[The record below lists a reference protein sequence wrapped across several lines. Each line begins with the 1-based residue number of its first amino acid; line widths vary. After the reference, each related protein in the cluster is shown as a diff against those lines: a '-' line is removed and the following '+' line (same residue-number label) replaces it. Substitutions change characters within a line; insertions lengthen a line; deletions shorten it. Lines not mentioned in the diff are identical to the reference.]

1 MKHFSKKLSWLLAFV
16 LIFTSF
22 VSTGIPVYAEES
34 DTINI
39 NTNTDQ
45 VIVAGTKLE
54 FHGFGSARINYYE
67 SADSNTVLYEDTYA
81 EKIGIDEIAV
91 KPYAWHVSFEK
102 EVQGDNSYTMNPST
116 YYFKAYPD
124 TSLENVPVN
133 TKMTLPEGTTLTGTT
148 PTSTTTTGSAINVSF
163 YVGDTKL
170 KDYNETSSSFT
181 LPPPS
186 QLRSDVG
193 EEMFDQFLYDYNLP
207 DLTKLFYNVE
217 LTEKSATSLSL
228 KLTLV
233 PTVEVIFNEYP
244 GTPDLSDILMY
255 ATPKATIDS
264 TKLPQVSLDGI
275 DFYGWKITGSN
286 DYAYKTD
293 GSPVKASVN
302 NACELK
308 AMYKEPNP
316 TFKLDIANQKIINLL
331 PDRTYEYPRYSWS
344 TYYISSVDANDNGEI
359 EYSNLSNL
367 NGQFRLTSRDNS
379 CFINSDFVF
388 LKHNTPNKP
397 VTENAVTTAGV
408 TNTDEFT
415 DCEFAIRATSD
426 YSDLSWG
433 TSSTFS
439 GLIPDTQYKIYVR
452 HIADENGFESDEAES
467 VAFKTLVAKAVSNDA
482 PNGVTIE
489 DIPVQAHTN
498 SAIEPVLVIKDGDKT
513 LADGTDYTVAYSDN
527 INVGTAT
534 ATVTF
539 MDSYSG
545 TMTNS
550 FTITHNWQTDWSS
563 DKDKHWH
570 ECSVCHEKKDLA
582 DHTPDAAATAATPQ
596 TCTVCGHI
604 LAPAL
609 GSWLVSFDGNEG
621 TGTMTPVSVTKGEQ
635 YTLPACTFTAPMDKT
650 FKAWNIGGTV
660 YAPGANCTIT
670 ADTSVTAVWKDLEKV
685 ITPVISPNGGTF
697 NGSQTVTVT
706 TETADAIIYYTTD
719 GTAPTAGSTVYS
731 GPFTISSSVTVKAI
745 AVKGGMANSDIA
757 SASFTKYSSNSGG
770 STPPTNTT
778 PAEPTDTTPPTKV
791 EPKPTD
797 NAENELVL
805 TIGKKEAKA
814 FGEEKT
820 NDVAPIVKN
829 DRTMLPA
836 RFIAESL
843 GAEVIWNGK
852 KREVTIKGKNA
863 KGEDVIILLYI
874 DSDIAYINGKEVKLD
889 SPAFIENGRTYT
901 PIGFIAENLGASVA
915 WIEEEQKIIIRKK
928 GN

>member
-1 MKHFSKKLSWLLAFV
+1 MRPFSKQLSWLLAFV
-16 LIFTSF
+16 LILTSI
-22 VSTGIPVYAEES
+22 VSTGIPVYAEET

-39 NTNTDQ
+39 DTNTDQ
-45 VIVAGTKLE
+45 VIVAGTKLQ
-54 FHGFGSARINYYE
+54 FYGFGSARINYYE

-148 PTSTTTTGSAINVSF
+148 PTSTTTTGSAINVSI

-181 LPPPS
+181 LPSPS

-193 EEMFDQFLYDYNLP
+193 EEMFDQFLYDYNFP

-233 PTVEVIFNEYP
+233 PTVEVTFNEYH

-255 ATPKATIDS
+255 ATPKAPIDS

-316 TFKLDIANQKIINLL
+316 TFKLDIANEKIINLL
-331 PDRTYEYPRYSWS
+331 PGRTYEYPRYSWS
-344 TYYISSVDANDNGEI
+344 TYYISEVVANANGEI
-359 EYSNLSNL
+359 EYSDLSNL

-379 CFINSDFVF
+379 CFINSDFVS

-397 VTENAVTTAGV
+397 VTRNTATTAEV
-408 TNTDEFT
+408 TNKNDFT
-415 DCEFAIRATSD
+415 GCEFAIRATSD

-452 HIADENGFESDEAES
+452 HVVDENGFESDEAES
-467 VAFKTLVAKAVSNDA
+467 VAFKTSAVKVVSNDA

-489 DIPVQAHTN
+489 DIPDQSHTG
-498 SAIEPVLVIKDGDKT
+498 SAIEPTLAIKDGDKI
-513 LADGTDYTVAYSDN
+513 LVQGTDYTVSYSNNTD
-527 INVGTAT
+527 VGTAT

-539 MDSYSG
+539 KGNYSG
-545 TMTNS
+545 TMTKT
-550 FTITHNWQTDWSS
+550 FTIT
-563 DKDKHWH
+563 
-570 ECSVCHEKKDLA
+570 
-582 DHTPDAAATAATPQ
+582 
-596 TCTVCGHI
+596 
-604 LAPAL
+604 AL
-609 GSWLVSFDGNEG
+609 TSWLVSFDGNGG
-621 TGTMTPVSVTKGEQ
+621 TGEMSTVSVIDGQQ
-635 YTLPACTFTAPMDKT
+635 YILPACTFIAPANKE
-650 FKAWNIGGTV
+650 FKAWNIGGTE
-660 YAPGANCTIT
+660 YAPGANYIITTNTTI
-670 ADTSVTAVWKDLEKV
+670 TAVWKDLEKV
-685 ITPVISPNGGTF
+685 KTPAISPNGGTF
-697 NGSQTVTVT
+697 SGSQTVTIVC
-706 TETADAIIYYTTD
+706 ETSDAIIYHTTD
-719 GTAPTAGSTVYS
+719 GTVPTVGSTVYS

-745 AVKGGMANSDIA
+745 AVKGGMVNSDIA

-820 NDVAPIVKN
+820 NDVAPIIKN

-863 KGEDVIILLYI
+863 KGEDIIILLYI
-874 DSDIAYINGKEVKLD
+874 GSDIAYINGKEVKLD

-915 WIEEEQKIIIRKK
+915 WIEEEQKIKIRKK
-928 GN
+928 DS